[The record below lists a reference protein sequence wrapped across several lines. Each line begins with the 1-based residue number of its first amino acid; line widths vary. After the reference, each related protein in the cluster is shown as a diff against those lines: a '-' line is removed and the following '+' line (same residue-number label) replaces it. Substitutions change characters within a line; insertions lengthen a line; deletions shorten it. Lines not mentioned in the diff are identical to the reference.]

1 MNITYFYTYTFL
13 YSFTGLTPLKG
24 VGPLGVVVDPFP
36 EFQSIIQKILERLM
50 ETKTLKSFQIPKCL
64 LFPQF
69 HHGKFLLNNNNNNSP
84 PILLST
90 KPEYHRVELQ
100 WSWTNLTNFYTNRN
114 TSEVVMECWIPCH
127 RKWMLKFRLILTRLE
142 DPVNIRFLTR
152 VPCMICKE
160 GAVVST
166 RMQINPMKTPQG
178 WILGVL
184 IVHQVN
190 NRISFESI
198 N

>member
-1 MNITYFYTYTFL
+1 MKTVKARKKVKIFLESVMKTVFYVKRAPLNSDVGSLTLPLITYFYTYTFL

-69 HHGKFLLNNNNNNSP
+69 HHGKFLLNNNNNNNSP

-100 WSWTNLTNFYTNRN
+100 
-114 TSEVVMECWIPCH
+114 
-127 RKWMLKFRLILTRLE
+127 
-142 DPVNIRFLTR
+142 
-152 VPCMICKE
+152 
-160 GAVVST
+160 
-166 RMQINPMKTPQG
+166 
-178 WILGVL
+178 
-184 IVHQVN
+184 
-190 NRISFESI
+190 
-198 N
+198 